1 MVIACVMFNLAV
13 IIIPATVLIAFFG
26 LRLWKIGQNVFT
38 LDKSGK
44 QKSASKDLVMA
55 GSIRVCNG
63 MLSSCISCLVSQDE
77 DKSRFCKR
85 AVDNFYYEFVSYRG
99 KYSVEGNEEKWE
111 VYLYN
116 LWDSGMRFAE
126 LSYKIASD
134 YGNLPN
140 AESGQLKVIDNRLN
154 DLLTL
159 VDANSPNIA
168 TRIDE
173 IKEELDVFIK
183 IYSRSFNRNNR
194 KEDGIYSLFLT
205 LMNHLN
211 TYLISLQK
219 AIACV
224 GNQE

>member
-1 MVIACVMFNLAV
+1 MFNLAV

-44 QKSASKDLVMA
+44 DLSASKDLVMA
-55 GSIRVCNG
+55 GSIKVCCE
-63 MLSSCISCLVSQDE
+63 MLSSCISCLISQDE
-77 DKSRFCKR
+77 DKSRFCKKT
-85 AVDNFYYEFVSYRG
+85 VDDFYKEFVSYRS
-99 KYSVEGNEEKWE
+99 KYSVEGNEEKRG

-126 LSYKIASD
+126 LSCKIITD

-140 AESGQLKVIDNRLN
+140 AECGQLKVIDNRLN

-159 VDANSPNIA
+159 ANANSPNIA
-168 TRIDE
+168 ARIDE

-219 AIACV
+219 TISCV
-224 GNQE
+224 SNQE